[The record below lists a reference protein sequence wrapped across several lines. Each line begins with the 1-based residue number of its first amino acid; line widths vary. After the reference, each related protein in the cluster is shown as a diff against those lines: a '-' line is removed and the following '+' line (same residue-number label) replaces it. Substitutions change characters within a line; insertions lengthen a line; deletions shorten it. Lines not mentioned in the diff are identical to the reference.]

1 LIISF
6 VCQSCVLC
14 RVFVCI
20 VHFCHRASSCLLSF
34 GFYSLSIFM
43 VLFWYGFWS
52 IVSFEFSFFPFW
64 RPSPKCPLSI
74 VSKVFCLLYFVSRI
88 FSWSLSVSC
97 LVLFLVL
104 CLLSPVSLVFCL
116 LYLLYCL
123 LCLLSFIC
131 WGVSSVH
138 CLVSVVVFCL
148 LSVVMCALPSVFVKC
163 LISNVLCLFFCHMSF
178 LYCHFSF
185 IFCQL
190 SFLFC
195 HLSSIFCQL
204 SCRVSFAFCP
214 SLRLLSWNLCIS
226 IGQDLIA
233 SLLWGIRKVWF
244 TSQLQC
250 VLFENDEYVFLD

>member
-1 LIISF
+1 MSCFCLYCTFLSPCIVMSF
-6 VCQSCVLC
+6 VFWVLFI
-14 RVFVCI
+14 VNFHGFVLI
-20 VHFCHRASSCLLSF
+20 WILVHCFFRILFLPFLTSVSQMSFVNCFQGLLS
-34 GFYSLSIFM
+34 SLLCIKNFLLVFIR
-43 VLFWYGFWS
+43 VL
-52 IVSFEFSFFPFW
+52 
-64 RPSPKCPLSI
+64 
-74 VSKVFCLLYFVSRI
+74 
-88 FSWSLSVSC
+88 SC

-104 CLLSPVSLVFCL
+104 CLLSPVSLIFCL

-214 SLRLLSWNLCIS
+214 SLHLLSWNLCIS

-233 SLLWGIRKVWF
+233 SL
-244 TSQLQC
+244 
-250 VLFENDEYVFLD
+250 

>member
-1 LIISF
+1 MDSGPLFLSNSLSSLSD
-6 VCQSCVLC
+6 VRLPNVLC
-14 RVFVCI
+14 QLFPRSSVF
-20 VHFCHRASSCLLSF
+20 STL
-34 GFYSLSIFM
+34 YQ
-43 VLFWYGFWS
+43 
-52 IVSFEFSFFPFW
+52 EFS
-64 RPSPKCPLSI
+64 LG
-74 VSKVFCLLYFVSRI
+74 LY
-88 FSWSLSVSC
+88 SC
-97 LVLFLVL
+97 LVLSCFLTSVSQMSFVN
-104 CLLSPVSLVFCL
+104 CFQGLLSSLLCIKNFLLVFIRV
-116 LYLLYCL
+116 
-123 LCLLSFIC
+123 LSFIC

-214 SLRLLSWNLCIS
+214 SLHLLSWNLCIS

-233 SLLWGIRKVWF
+233 SL
-244 TSQLQC
+244 
-250 VLFENDEYVFLD
+250 